1 MGLRKYNLKYLPWV
15 YNYLVKGIV
24 ALSMTLVTKTTPHE
38 PLSKGLEFGGARAR
52 SLVFE
57 RVGLRGFIV
66 FGLWFVCFCT
76 VGVLGFL
83 FSETLPHLLIKSL
96 AQAVS
101 RGQ

>member
-52 SLVFE
+52 SLVSE

-66 FGLWFVCFCT
+66 FGLWFVFLYCR
-76 VGVLGFL
+76 GFRVFVFGNTAASSDKEPCASSVEGL
-83 FSETLPHLLIKSL
+83 
-96 AQAVS
+96 
-101 RGQ
+101 